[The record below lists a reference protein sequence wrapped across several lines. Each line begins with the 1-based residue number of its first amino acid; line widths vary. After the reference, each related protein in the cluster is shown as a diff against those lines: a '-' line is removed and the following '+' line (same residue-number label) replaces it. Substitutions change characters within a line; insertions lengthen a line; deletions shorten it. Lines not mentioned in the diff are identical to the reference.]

1 MHGIKAMDDTQQMSA
16 GAQEARVLQVLE
28 KLNQSHAMGTT
39 VSFR

>member
-28 KLNQSHAMGTT
+28 KS
-39 VSFR
+39 